1 MRLLMRI
8 TFLMLTTL
16 MAAALV
22 GCGGDKVAMPKVKP
36 HSVTPATL
44 SERIAHNNEFAFK
57 LYRELKSSD
66 GNLIVSPHSISTCF
80 GMGYAGAR
88 GRTEREIA
96 DVLCFHYPQEGF
108 HSVLK
113 ELNDILNGRQG
124 LTLKISNGCWGRQ
137 GLPYL
142 SSYIDTLSAD
152 YGANMEYL
160 DFEGRPEEARETI
173 NQWVEDHTEGYI
185 NSLLPP
191 GSINWETYLVLANT
205 VSFVA
210 EWLHQ
215 FNPNYTQ
222 PSPFKRLDG
231 SEVVVPIMFGE
242 EDMPYCRGNGYL
254 AMEMPYKGEQIS
266 MVLIMPDEGNYRA
279 FEDGFTSDVLSS
291 VISNL
296 KERPVAFYIPKF
308 AFYSSFDL
316 GLRLQNMGMID
327 AFTPGVANFTGM
339 DGVDDGSPWISLV
352 VHKSY
357 IMIDETGTKALAGT
371 GMVFTYGISE
381 LFFATR
387 PFIFVIRDIP
397 TGTILFM
404 GRVLDPSAT

>member
-1 MRLLMRI
+1 MKLLTRI
-8 TFLMLTTL
+8 TFLMLTML
-16 MAAALV
+16 MLVALV
-22 GCGGDKVAMPKVKP
+22 GCGGDKVAMPKAKP

-44 SERIAHNNEFAFK
+44 SERITHNNEFAFK
-57 LYRELKSSD
+57 LYGELKSSD

-80 GMGYAGAR
+80 GMAYAGAR
-88 GRTEREIA
+88 GNTEREMA
-96 DVLCFHYPQEGF
+96 DVLCFHYPQDGF

-113 ELNDILNGRQG
+113 QLNDILNGRQG

-152 YGANMEYL
+152 YGADMEYL
-160 DFEGRPEEARETI
+160 DFGGRPEEARQTI

-185 NSLLPP
+185 NELLPP
-191 GSINWETYLVLANT
+191 GSINWATYLVLANT
-205 VSFVA
+205 VYFVA

-215 FNPNYTQ
+215 FNPNYTH
-222 PSPFKRLDG
+222 PYPFRRLDG
-231 SEVVVPIMFGE
+231 SEVVVPVMIGE
-242 EDMPYCRGNGYL
+242 AGMPYCRGKGYL

-266 MVLIMPDEGNYRA
+266 MVLIMPDEGNYQA
-279 FEDGFTSDVLSS
+279 FEDRFTSDVLDS
-291 VISNL
+291 VIDNL
-296 KERPVAFYIPKF
+296 KETRITFYIPKF
-308 AFYSSFDL
+308 AFYSSFNL
-316 GLRLQNMGMID
+316 GSALQNMGMID
-327 AFTPGVANFTGM
+327 AFTPGAANFTGM

-352 VHKSY
+352 VHKAY
-357 IMIDETGTKALAGT
+357 IMIDETGTKAFAGT
-371 GMVFTYGISE
+371 AMVFTLGLHDS
-381 LFFATR
+381 FDARR